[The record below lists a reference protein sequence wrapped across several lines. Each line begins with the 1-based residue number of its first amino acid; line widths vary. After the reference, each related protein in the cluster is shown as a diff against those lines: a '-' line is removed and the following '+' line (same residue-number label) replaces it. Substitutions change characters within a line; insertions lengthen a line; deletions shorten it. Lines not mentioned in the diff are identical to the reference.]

1 MRSITILGATGSIG
15 QSTLDIVAR
24 HPDRFSVYALTANS
38 NVQKMHE
45 LCLRFK
51 PRYVVM
57 SEQASAQHL
66 STATNGLQTEVL
78 AGEAALAEVAA
89 AEAADIVVAAIV
101 GAAGLMPTLAAV
113 RAGKRVLLANKESL
127 VMAGA
132 LFMDEVRRHGAELLP
147 VDSEHNAIFQCLPP
161 GGIGRAVLDS
171 GVQRIILTGSGG
183 PFRDVEISELESV
196 TPEQAC
202 AHPNWDMGPK
212 ISVDSAT
219 MMNKGLEMIEAC
231 WLFDVDEADIE
242 IVLHR
247 QSIVHSM
254 VSYLDGSV
262 IAQMG
267 NPDMRTPIANALGW
281 PERID
286 SGVEP
291 LNLLQVSQ
299 LDFTLAD
306 EARYPCLSLAREA
319 WHRGGTCM
327 AVLNAANE
335 IAVERFLQRDIGFM
349 DIPQLIENVLKRSTT
364 GPADSLDT
372 VLAMSTFNS
381 GFRYEEFDPDIDEV
395 AAYGLGA
402 LIAGKVAAKT
412 GLIAAAIVFLKKF
425 WFVFLL
431 IPAALYRLFRGKKK
445 QEA

>member
-1 MRSITILGATGSIG
+1 MKQLTILGATGSIG

-24 HPDRFSVYALTANS
+24 HPDRFAIHALTANK
-38 NVQKMHE
+38 NITKMQQ
-45 LCLRFK
+45 LCRQFE
-51 PRYVVM
+51 PEFAVM
-57 SEQASAQHL
+57 SDSESAEQLRAAIADL
-66 STATNGLQTEVL
+66 STEVL
-78 AGEAALAEVAA
+78 AGGAGLAKVAA
-89 AEAADIVVAAIV
+89 AADSDIVVAAIV
-101 GAAGLMPTLAAV
+101 GAAGLLPTLAAI

-132 LFMDEVRRHGAELLP
+132 LFMDEVRQHQAELLP
-147 VDSEHNAIFQCLPP
+147 VDSEHNAIFQCLPA
-161 GGIGRAVLDS
+161 GSIGQSVLKS
-171 GVQRIILTGSGG
+171 GVSKIILTGSGG
-183 PFRDVEISELESV
+183 PFRDVGIIDLEQV

-231 WLFDVDEADIE
+231 WLFAVDQSDIE

-262 IAQMG
+262 IAQLG
-267 NPDMRTPIANALGW
+267 NPDMRTPIANALSW
-281 PERID
+281 PERIE

-306 EARYPCLSLAREA
+306 EARYPCLALAREA
-319 WHRGGTCM
+319 WHQGGTCM

-335 IAVERFLQRDIGFM
+335 VAVDQFLQRNISFM
-349 DIPQLIENVLKRSTT
+349 EIPKLITRVVERSST
-364 GPADSLDT
+364 GPADSLDSVLQADAAAR
-372 VLAMSTFNS
+372 VLAQ
-381 GFRYEEFDPDIDEV
+381 E
-395 AAYGLGA
+395 
-402 LIAGKVAAKT
+402 LIASV
-412 GLIAAAIVFLKKF
+412 
-425 WFVFLL
+425 
-431 IPAALYRLFRGKKK
+431 
-445 QEA
+445 EH